1 MGYRITRR
9 LVCLGLGFFMS
20 AAAAVAMPAQASESD
35 PRNFLTALVREA
47 TTLLSDDGL
56 DRTERAAAFRNLLRR
71 DFDVAAVSRFVL
83 GRYWR
88 RASSPERAEF
98 TQLFEDYIVA
108 IYGRR
113 LGGNLDN
120 ALKITGHR
128 PDGPKG
134 AIVHSEFG
142 PNNDGSNVSNNGVK
156 NGIIIKL
163 EWRLRRRAEGWRVV
177 DIMVE
182 GVSMALAQRSE
193 FATVIRGT
201 GGKVAG
207 LLAKLRKKT
216 QMLALHDRNS
226 KPTKTKIS
234 TQ

>member
-1 MGYRITRR
+1 M
-9 LVCLGLGFFMS
+9 
-20 AAAAVAMPAQASESD
+20 
-35 PRNFLTALVREA
+35 
-47 TTLLSDDGL
+47 
-56 DRTERAAAFRNLLRR
+56 
-71 DFDVAAVSRFVL
+71 
-83 GRYWR
+83 
-88 RASSPERAEF
+88 
-98 TQLFEDYIVA
+98 FEDYIVA

-120 ALKITGHR
+120 ASKITGHR
-128 PDGPKG
+128 PDRPKG

-142 PNNDGSNVSNNGVK
+142 PNNVGSNVSNNCVK

-163 EWRLRRRAEGWRVV
+163 EWRLRRWAEGWRVV

-207 LLAKLRKKT
+207 LLAKLRKKS
-216 QMLALHDRNS
+216 QMLAFHDRNS
-226 KPTKTKIS
+226 RPTKTKIS